1 MDFRM
6 GMNEVYSPPPGQ
18 NPIANIVLVHGLFGG
33 PWKTWAAKV
42 RSPRSA
48 LISAKNPASSASSVD
63 SPANPQHIPSKHVFW
78 PESLLPTAAENV
90 KVYSFG
96 YDADVERF
104 MSSAGLN
111 TVHQHGRNLFNEL
124 SALRRT
130 QIPTIIVAHSLGG
143 LVVKE
148 ALNQA
153 AHSAQEEE
161 RDVVSNTRGIIFL
174 GTPHSGSNSASYGRV
189 AYSLTKVFAF
199 QSAKTKLLTAL
210 EKNSETLDRIST
222 AFYQTLETY
231 KNLRIASFS
240 EEKQVRFGVFGMQIV
255 RPDSAKIGHARE
267 TWGSISED
275 HRNMAKYT
283 SSRDDGFVKVSR
295 KIKEWM
301 SDVQKDLSS
310 TELKIYEEC
319 LNSLDDPAARF
330 RVQEVDPVR
339 HYNKSTFEWLFTDQ
353 VPFSQWLR
361 DDRGEFDAIFWITG
375 KPGSGKSTLM
385 RFALEDS
392 RTMSLQ
398 PSNSKGNPM
407 AYFFHLRGKS
417 LVQKSLRGM
426 LMEILYQVLEQY
438 PRSFELI
445 RPIFKNLR
453 RLKQDWDIKSLSQA
467 MLHIPHIPPA
477 VPGCRDRITLFVD
490 ALDEN
495 QNQDDNNSLLDIFES
510 LKATYRGV
518 RAKPDA
524 PVLEIC
530 LASRPWPIFGRRL
543 GDDPRVP
550 SFAIHNFTTKDIK
563 GYTQSQL
570 LMSKNMLKSCSER
583 QKAISELSSDIALRA
598 KGVFIWV
605 RMVVDNLR
613 QDITDGT
620 PIDSL
625 RGILHEYPEELD
637 DMYKFTLNRIRGA
650 YWPETMIV
658 FKAMVAS
665 RVPLTVLQLYTVTH
679 ICMGSLQSYHEST
692 EPSDDILSWLA
703 SRSGGLIELVGTD
716 AEERV
721 SAASGGAAEKP
732 LKDLASGVSMGLNP
746 HAELLHQTVQEFVR
760 NSLDETLLAEIA
772 KKKSDVA
779 GLGGSR
785 LLALACLDRHPPHP
799 HLRNIAKDIFS
810 YIREVERE
818 EDGARSQQMT
828 YLPHWDSFDLHEFP
842 FRVRDSTRPSGFTFP
857 VSEEFSYYMNRD
869 QALAIKILDEG
880 EPGGRISEDMK
891 PFVVAILHDLY
902 YTRGPEHLLK
912 LAPESRQTVQRLLLF
927 IASVGYRLSNDRVD
941 RPRMFHHILT
951 SYVTPLRNT
960 APAEEHLSY
969 KVFRPPFSPIN
980 EHFDYAS
987 LTIKGGNLASIIAC
1001 LKPSTE
1007 LDDDTLLGFAESLDG
1022 EGYEDTLWVKV
1033 PGTRKLRSQWAL
1045 NSKERG
1051 DMVEMTLAAF
1061 CSRFRDTNRSK
1072 WVDLFWDGQDGIPQ
1086 GLRPSSIST
1095 LPFVDLAAWDAVGRE
1110 PPRRVYT
1117 TLADKGGFV
1126 YHAIASTG
1134 MQAAIV
1140 GAGSSR
1146 IFRALYP
1153 NPVGFGNFSD
1163 LLL

>member
-1 MDFRM
+1 MAVVRLT
-6 GMNEVYSPPPGQ
+6 N
-18 NPIANIVLVHGLFGG
+18 VL
-33 PWKTWAAKV
+33 
-42 RSPRSA
+42 
-48 LISAKNPASSASSVD
+48 
-63 SPANPQHIPSKHVFW
+63 
-78 PESLLPTAAENV
+78 
-90 KVYSFG
+90 
-96 YDADVERF
+96 
-104 MSSAGLN
+104 
-111 TVHQHGRNLFNEL
+111 
-124 SALRRT
+124 
-130 QIPTIIVAHSLGG
+130 
-143 LVVKE
+143 
-148 ALNQA
+148 
-153 AHSAQEEE
+153 
-161 RDVVSNTRGIIFL
+161 
-174 GTPHSGSNSASYGRV
+174 
-189 AYSLTKVFAF
+189 
-199 QSAKTKLLTAL
+199 
-210 EKNSETLDRIST
+210 
-222 AFYQTLETY
+222 
-231 KNLRIASFS
+231 
-240 EEKQVRFGVFGMQIV
+240 
-255 RPDSAKIGHARE
+255 
-267 TWGSISED
+267 
-275 HRNMAKYT
+275 
-283 SSRDDGFVKVSR
+283 
-295 KIKEWM
+295 
-301 SDVQKDLSS
+301 
-310 TELKIYEEC
+310 EC

-398 PSNSKGNPM
+398 PSTSKGNPM

-445 RPIFKNLR
+445 QPIFKNLR
-453 RLKQDWDIKSLSQA
+453 RLKQGWDIKSLSQA

-495 QNQDDNNSLLDIFES
+495 QNQDDNNNLLDIFES
-510 LKATYRGV
+510 LKATYKGF

-524 PVLEIC
+524 PVLKIC

-550 SFAIHNFTTKDIK
+550 SFAIHNFTTKDIE
-563 GYTQSQL
+563 GYTKSQL
-570 LMSKNMLKSCSER
+570 LMSKTMLKSSSER

-605 RMVVDNLR
+605 RVVVDNLR

-703 SRSGGLIELVGTD
+703 SRSGGLIELVGTE
-716 AEERV
+716 AEKRV
-721 SAASGGAAEKP
+721 SAASGGGAEKP
-732 LKDLASGVSMGLNP
+732 LKRKLASGVSMGLNP
-746 HAELLHQTVQEFVR
+746 HAEFLHQTVQEFVR

-799 HLRNIAKDIFS
+799 QLRNIAKDIFS

-818 EDGARSQQMT
+818 EDGARSQQIT

-857 VSEEFSYYMNRD
+857 VSEEFCYYMNRD
-869 QALAIKILDEG
+869 KALALNILDDG
-880 EPGGRISEDMK
+880 EPTDDFYGGQVSEDMK

-912 LAPESRQTVQRLLLF
+912 LAPVSKQTVRNLLLF
-927 IASVGYRLSNDRVD
+927 IASVGPRVSNDRVD

-951 SYVTPLRNT
+951 SYVTTLGNT
-960 APAEEHLSY
+960 APAKEHLSNRL
-969 KVFRPPFSPIN
+969 FRPPFSPII
-980 EHFDYAS
+980 EPFESVSLSRSRMS
-987 LTIKGGNLASIIAC
+987 LTSIIAS

-1007 LDDDTLLGFAESLDG
+1007 LDDDTLLAFAESLEG
-1022 EGYEDTLWVKV
+1022 EGYEDTLLVKD
-1033 PGTRKLRSQWAL
+1033 PGIRALRTLRSRSIL
-1045 NSKERG
+1045 EESFVT
-1051 DMVEMTLAAF
+1051 VEMTLAAF

-1072 WVDLFWDGQDGIPQ
+1072 WVDLFWGGQDGIPQ
-1086 GLRPSSIST
+1086 GLRPSSIGT
-1095 LPFVDLAAWDAVGRE
+1095 RAFVDLAAWDAVGRE
-1110 PPRRVYT
+1110 PFRRCYT
-1117 TLADKGGFV
+1117 MLADTGGFV
-1126 YHAIASTG
+1126 AHAITSTG

-1146 IFRALYP
+1146 IFRALHP
-1153 NPVGFGNFSD
+1153 K
-1163 LLL
+1163 